1 MYFLKYH
8 HPSSLL
14 VSSSYLL
21 FIYYYYYNNYLLA
34 VTIAFEFLHVR
45 SITYCCLDE
54 HFMFIC
60 LLQSEFFLQ
69 KRGARNIKY
78 QSWHCI
84 LVIIVQ
90 P

>member
-14 VSSSYLL
+14 VSSYLL
-21 FIYYYYYNNYLLA
+21 FIYYYYYYNYLLA

-60 LLQSEFFLQ
+60 LQSEFFLQ

>member
-8 HPSSLL
+8 HHPSSSLL
-14 VSSSYLL
+14 VSSYLLL
-21 FIYYYYYNNYLLA
+21 FILFYYNYLLA

-60 LLQSEFFLQ
+60 LQSEFFLQ